1 MSEHGKPLQD
11 PPETGDAMDEAAD
24 PAADTAADADA
35 AGADAADADAADAD
49 AADASGVPM
58 PQQGKFITAL
68 YLFKYVSD
76 FLKNIFG

>member
-1 MSEHGKPLQD
+1 MYLHHPPVDVWCPSMGSVKD

-24 PAADTAADADA
+24 PAADT
-35 AGADAADADAADAD
+35 AADADAADAD

-76 FLKNIFG
+76 FLNNIFG